1 MTSLFETKNGSFE
14 IKENQKSWTI
24 KKIIDSDKFTIIIK
38 CSKEDFK
45 TLDEVKEFILKSL

>member
-1 MTSLFETKNGSFE
+1 MTSLFETKNGLFE

-24 KKIIDSDKFTIIIK
+24 KKIIDSDKLTINFK

>member
-1 MTSLFETKNGSFE
+1 MTSLFDTKNGSFE
-14 IKENQKSWTI
+14 IKENQKSWSI
-24 KKIIDSDKFTIIIK
+24 KKIIDSDKLTINFK